1 MLTKTKTDKMSFKS
15 NRLYSRNENLQ
26 NYVDTNEART
36 KASFESGGFNDGT
49 PWWQKESYLKAIGKG
64 TGDMEKPVEKQVWA
78 NGMGDNI
85 VGAYESWQ
93 LPDNL
98 RYDNRYVSDK
108 DKQGMEYFKF
118 QNKKRYQDQQQQLQ
132 TYGTAGQPVISNET
146 MNTNNTD
153 NNQQFGMANN
163 AMAQQPQG
171 NTFSMGAINAASNIY
186 GNLAERTASVN
197 TPSPI
202 ALKTNIDP
210 SKIYSAVDQLKNTMS
225 LGESDMSGRTNYMKD
240 TGRAGSSLS
249 LPGLPTRNTGGSA
262 SGGSYSNPKGTSST
276 SPGTNVNINTGGN
289 DNNNNSGYSFL
300 DKNIDIKV
308 TNPYK
313 DPFWGTFKRDK
324 QTFANRIQ
332 DAKDKGQLNK
342 AARITRRR
350 DNWQDR
356 QTGKGTGVG
365 NFLRSINIFKG
376 KN

>member
-1 MLTKTKTDKMSFKS
+1 MLIKIKIDKMSFKS

-36 KASFESGGFNDGT
+36 KASFEPGGFNDGT

-98 RYDNRYVSDK
+98 RYDDRYVSDR
-108 DKQGMEYFKF
+108 DKQGMDYFKF

-197 TPSPI
+197 TPSPL

-210 SKIYSAVDQLKNTMS
+210 SKTYSAIDELKNTMS
-225 LGESDMSGRTNYMKD
+225 LDVLDGKTNYMRD
-240 TGRAGSSLS
+240 TGRTGSTLS

-262 SGGSYSNPKGTSST
+262 GGGSYSNPRGASTT
-276 SPGTNVNINTGGN
+276 SPGTNVTVNTGDN
-289 DNNNNSGYSFL
+289 DNKNSGYSFL
-300 DKNIDIKV
+300 DNNMDIKV

-313 DPFWGTFKRDK
+313 DPFWGTYKRDK
-324 QTFANRIQ
+324 QTFESRIQ
-332 DAKDKGQLNK
+332 DAENKGQKNK

>member
-1 MLTKTKTDKMSFKS
+1 MSFKS

-36 KASFESGGFNDGT
+36 KASFEQGGFNDGT
-49 PWWQKESYLKAIGKG
+49 PWWQKESYLKATGKG

-93 LPDNL
+93 LPDDL

-108 DKQGMEYFKF
+108 DKQGMDYFKF

-197 TPSPI
+197 SPSPI

-210 SKIYSAVDQLKNTMS
+210 SNVYSAVNELKNTMS
-225 LGESDMSGRTNYMKD
+225 LGALDGKTNYMRD
-240 TGRAGSSLS
+240 TGRTGSTLS
-249 LPGLPTRNTGGSA
+249 LPSLPTRNTGGSA
-262 SGGSYSNPKGTSST
+262 SGGSYSNPRGVSST
-276 SPGTNVNINTGGN
+276 SPGTNVTVNTGGN
-289 DNNNNSGYSFL
+289 DSGNSGYSFL
-300 DKNIDIKV
+300 DNNVDIKV

-313 DPFWGTFKRDK
+313 DPFWGTYKRDK

>member
-1 MLTKTKTDKMSFKS
+1 MSFKS

-36 KASFESGGFNDGT
+36 KASFEPGGFNDGT

-93 LPDNL
+93 LPDHL
-98 RYDNRYVSDK
+98 RYDDRYVSDK

-197 TPSPI
+197 TPSPL
-202 ALKTNIDP
+202 ALKTNIKP
-210 SKIYSAVDQLKNTMS
+210 SDVYNAVDKLKQTMS
-225 LGESDMSGRTNYMKD
+225 LGESNISGKTNYMRD
-240 TGRAGSSLS
+240 MRDMAAMSGLS
-249 LPGLPTRNTGGSA
+249 LPGLPTRNTGGNTS
-262 SGGSYSNPKGTSST
+262 GSYSNPRGASST
-276 SPGTNVNINTGGN
+276 SPGTNITVNTGEN
-289 DNNNNSGYSFL
+289 DNKNSGYSFL
-300 DKNIDIKV
+300 DNNMDIKV

-324 QTFANRIQ
+324 QTFENRIQ

-350 DNWQDR
+350 DNWKDR